1 MLTSTG
7 AWLPIAAAV
16 LDVGRFEQSPV
27 RDWKGE
33 REKGQG
39 DKGRRGEGE
48 RKSKRGQAGERIM
61 ADLALNIGEQGP
73 KANTLGYL
81 VCWRVSLLMS
91 INPVLSA
98 RGEFLMASGGDMYG
112 VTCMASKFFVVSSMV
127 LRFLKVATLRSCMR
141 TCV

>member
-39 DKGRRGEGE
+39 ENGRRGEGE

-73 KANTLGYL
+73 RANTLGYL

>member
-1 MLTSTG
+1 M
-7 AWLPIAAAV
+7 
-16 LDVGRFEQSPV
+16 

-39 DKGRRGEGE
+39 ENGRRGEGE

>member
-1 MLTSTG
+1 MIG
-7 AWLPIAAAV
+7 
-16 LDVGRFEQSPV
+16 
-27 RDWKGE
+27 
-33 REKGQG
+33 REKEKRDKGRRG
-39 DKGRRGEGE
+39 EGEKGRRGEGE

>member
-48 RKSKRGQAGERIM
+48 RKSKRGHAGERIM

-98 RGEFLMASGGDMYG
+98 RGEF
-112 VTCMASKFFVVSSMV
+112 
-127 LRFLKVATLRSCMR
+127 
-141 TCV
+141 

>member
-1 MLTSTG
+1 LLTSTG